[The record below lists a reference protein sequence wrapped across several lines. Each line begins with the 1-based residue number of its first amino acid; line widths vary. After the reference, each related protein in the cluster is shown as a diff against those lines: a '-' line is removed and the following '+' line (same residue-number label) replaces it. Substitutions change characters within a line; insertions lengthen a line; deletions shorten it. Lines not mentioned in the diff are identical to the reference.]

1 MLAHAGRYDHRGDRL
16 SGALLFKHGVRAMG
30 RGRAPIK
37 KRPGP
42 LNCTPKV
49 GLDPTFGVFFMT
61 KYDERFRRRV
71 VQAYLAG
78 EAGTKTL

>member
-1 MLAHAGRYDHRGDRL
+1 MTWIV
-16 SGALLFKHGVRAMG
+16 VRALDDGMKN
-30 RGRAPIK
+30 K
-37 KRPGP
+37 KRPRM
-42 LNCTPKV
+42 NCTPKV